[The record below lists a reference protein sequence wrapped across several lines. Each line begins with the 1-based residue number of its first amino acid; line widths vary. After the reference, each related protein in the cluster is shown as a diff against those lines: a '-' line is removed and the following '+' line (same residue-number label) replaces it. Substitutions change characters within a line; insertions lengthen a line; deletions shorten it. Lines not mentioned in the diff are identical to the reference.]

1 MGRSTGTDTSTG
13 TSTDASTDTGGG
25 TGTGTGAGI
34 NWGRVSVVA
43 VTVVC
48 LVYAPIAMTELWP
61 YATPGAPAIG
71 EWLLGRSVSAEFVA
85 DAVRDRMGPYTRS
98 LVPLIVHSVL
108 GGLLMLLGPVQLLSA
123 VRRRIRLHRVL
134 GTVFAGTVYVS
145 MAGAA
150 LYLLRTPPAEAFS
163 GAAFWIV
170 LATILVGTV
179 GSVTFGVL
187 AAVRGFPDLHQR
199 WLLLCY
205 GFLMTAPLLRLE
217 WGALPALY
225 PGLSLQDVNRVAIMH
240 LGALVAFGALLA
252 SRALDRRTQVP
263 GLTGTWA
270 PGPVLVAAH
279 VLGAACL
286 GWITY
291 ALLDQGT
298 QGRRLLVAYL
308 VPYVLTYAVVAVRAA
323 RARGRG
329 AAWAREEWR
338 LHLAA
343 QCLAPAFSAVT
354 VPVLERT
361 MGLDRLTSLIA
372 GVGIGAGMLAYAAV
386 TVVSLRV
393 LLGREVLKR
402 QGESADGPP
411 DPRGRSTAHPVGAG
425 AGGAGADGS
434 N

>member
-1 MGRSTGTDTSTG
+1 MS
-13 TSTDASTDTGGG
+13 AL
-25 TGTGTGAGI
+25 
-34 NWGRVSVVA
+34 A
-43 VTVVC
+43 VTAVC
-48 LVYAPIAMTELWP
+48 LAYAPIAMTELWP
-61 YATPGAPAIG
+61 YATPGAPALG
-71 EWLLGRSVSAEFVA
+71 EWLLGRTVSPEFVA
-85 DAVRDRMGPYTRS
+85 DAARDRMGPYTRS

-134 GTVFAGTVYVS
+134 GTVFAVTVYVS

-150 LYLLRTPPAEAFS
+150 LYLLRTPPEEAFS
-163 GAAFWIV
+163 GASFWIV
-170 LATILVGTV
+170 LGTILVGTV
-179 GSVTFGVL
+179 GSVTSGVL
-187 AAVRGFPDLHQR
+187 AALRGLPDLHQR

-225 PGLSLQDVNRVAIMH
+225 PGLPLQDVNRVAIMH

-252 SRALDRRTQVP
+252 SRALDRRTDVP

-270 PGPVLVAAH
+270 PGPVLAAAH
-279 VLGAACL
+279 VVGAAGL
-286 GWITY
+286 GWIAH
-291 ALLDQGT
+291 ALLGQGT
-298 QGRRLLVAYL
+298 QGRRMLVAYL
-308 VPYVLTYAVVAVRAA
+308 VPYVLIYAVVAVRAA
-323 RARGRG
+323 RARARG

-343 QCLAPAFSAVT
+343 QCLAPAFSALT

-393 LLGREVLKR
+393 LHGREVLR
-402 QGESADGPP
+402 RRGGSADRPAGGTTGAP
-411 DPRGRSTAHPVGAG
+411 DDEGGGGGGTAAGTRAG
-425 AGGAGADGS
+425 AGTPAGVRAGGKGS
-434 N
+434 TA

>member
-1 MGRSTGTDTSTG
+1 MT
-13 TSTDASTDTGGG
+13 A
-25 TGTGTGAGI
+25 
-34 NWGRVSVVA
+34 VS
-43 VTVVC
+43 

-61 YATPGAPAIG
+61 YATPGAPALG
-71 EWLLGRSVSAEFVA
+71 EWLLGRTVSAEFVA
-85 DAVRDRMGPYTRS
+85 EAVRDRMGPYSRS

-134 GTVFAGTVYVS
+134 GTVFAVTVYVS

-150 LYLLRTPPAEAFS
+150 LYLLRTPPTEAFS
-163 GAAFWIV
+163 GASFWIV

-179 GSVTFGVL
+179 GSVTFGIL
-187 AAVRGFPDLHQR
+187 AALRGFPDLHQR

-225 PGLSLQDVNRVAIMH
+225 PGLPLQDINRVAIMH

-252 SRALDRRTQVP
+252 SRALDRRTDLP
-263 GLTGTWA
+263 GPTGTWA
-270 PGPVLVAAH
+270 PGPVLAAAH
-279 VLGAACL
+279 LLGAAGL
-286 GWITY
+286 GRLTH

-298 QGRRLLVAYL
+298 QGRRMLVAYL
-308 VPYVLTYAVVAVRAA
+308 VPYVLIYAVVAVRAGRA
-323 RARGRG
+323 RARG

-343 QCLAPAFSAVT
+343 QCLAPAFSALT

-361 MGLDRLTSLIA
+361 MGLDRLTALIA
-372 GVGIGAGMLAYAAV
+372 GVGIGAGMLSYAAV

-393 LLGREVLKR
+393 LHGREVLR
-402 QGESADGPP
+402 RRAGSVDLPTGGTTGGTAVGRGDG
-411 DPRGRSTAHPVGAG
+411 GGGAVGAPTD
-425 AGGAGADGS
+425 AGTPAVVRAAGKGS
-434 N
+434 AA

>member
-1 MGRSTGTDTSTG
+1 MGRPTSTR
-13 TSTDASTDTGGG
+13 
-25 TGTGTGAGI
+25 
-34 NWGRVSVVA
+34 WGRASAVA

-48 LVYAPIAMTELWP
+48 LLYAPIAMTGLWP
-61 YATPGAPAIG
+61 YARPGAPAVG
-71 EWLLGRSVSAEFVA
+71 EWLLGRSVSPEFVA
-85 DAVRDRMGPYTRS
+85 DAVRDRMGPYGRS

-108 GGLLMLLGPVQLLSA
+108 GGLLMVLGPVQLLSA
-123 VRRRIRLHRVL
+123 VRRRVRLHRTA
-134 GTVFAGTVYVS
+134 GTVFAVTVYVS

-199 WLLLCY
+199 WMLLCY

-217 WGALPALY
+217 WGALPWLY
-225 PGLSLQDVNRVAIMH
+225 AGLSLQEINRVAIMH

-252 SRALDRRTQVP
+252 SRALDRRAAVP

-279 VLGAACL
+279 LAGAAGLAWTVYAFL
-286 GWITY
+286 G
-291 ALLDQGT
+291 QGA
-298 QGRRLLVAYL
+298 QGRRLLVAFL
-308 VPYVLTYAVVAVRAA
+308 VPYVLTYAVVAARAA
-323 RARGRG
+323 NARRRG
-329 AAWAREEWR
+329 APWAREEWR

-386 TVVSLRV
+386 AVVSLRV
-393 LLGREVLKR
+393 LHGREVRKR
-402 QGESADGPP
+402 QGELADLPTRP
-411 DPRGRSTAHPVGAG
+411 AEAAPAGAG
-425 AGGAGADGS
+425 ATGEGR
-434 N
+434 

>member
-1 MGRSTGTDTSTG
+1 MS
-13 TSTDASTDTGGG
+13 A
-25 TGTGTGAGI
+25 
-34 NWGRVSVVA
+34 VA

-179 GSVTFGVL
+179 GSVTSGVL

-252 SRALDRRTQVP
+252 SRALDRRAEVP
-263 GLTGTWA
+263 GLAGTWA

-279 VLGAACL
+279 VLGAAGL

-298 QGRRLLVAYL
+298 QGRRLFVAYL
-308 VPYVLTYAVVAVRAA
+308 VPYVLTYAVIAVRAT

-329 AAWAREEWR
+329 AVWAREEWR

-372 GVGIGAGMLAYAAV
+372 GVGIGAGMLSYAAV
-386 TVVSLRV
+386 TVVSLRI
-393 LLGREVLKR
+393 LHGREVLRR
-402 QGESADGPP
+402 QGEFTGDPLVPPGPA
-411 DPRGRSTAHPVGAG
+411 TANPVGAG
-425 AGGAGADGS
+425 AGAGAGAGGVGAEGS

>member
-1 MGRSTGTDTSTG
+1 MTGEGSRQDPGAPTVI
-13 TSTDASTDTGGG
+13 
-25 TGTGTGAGI
+25 GTGAGRGI
-34 NWGRVSVVA
+34 RWGRVSALA

-98 LVPLIVHSVL
+98 LIPLIVHSVL

-134 GTVFAGTVYVS
+134 GTVFAVTVYVS

-205 GFLMTAPLLRLE
+205 GFLMTAPLLRIE
-217 WGALPALY
+217 WGVLPALY

-252 SRALDRRTQVP
+252 SRALDRRTEVP
-263 GLTGTWA
+263 GLTGTWVPA
-270 PGPVLVAAH
+270 PVLVAAH
-279 VLGAACL
+279 VLGAAGL
-286 GWITY
+286 GWTTG
-291 ALLDQGT
+291 ALLDQGA
-298 QGRRLLVAYL
+298 QGRRLFLAYL
-308 VPYVLTYAVVAVRAA
+308 VPYVLTYAVVAVRAR
-323 RARGRG
+323 RARERG
-329 AAWAREEWR
+329 AVWAREEWR

-343 QCLAPAFSAVT
+343 QCLAPAFSAAT

-361 MGLDRLTSLIA
+361 MGLDRITSLIA
-372 GVGIGAGMLAYAAV
+372 GVGVGAGMLSYAAV
-386 TVVSLRV
+386 ALVSLRI
-393 LLGREVLKR
+393 LHGREVLAR
-402 QGESADGPP
+402 QREFI
-411 DPRGRSTAHPVGAG
+411 
-425 AGGAGADGS
+425 GADGS

>member
-1 MGRSTGTDTSTG
+1 MGRSTSTG
-13 TSTDASTDTGGG
+13 TSTSTDTG
-25 TGTGTGAGI
+25 TDATASARTRTGAGAGSGTGI
-34 NWGRVSVVA
+34 GWGRVSAVA

-61 YATPGAPAIG
+61 YATPGAPALG

-123 VRRRIRLHRVL
+123 VRRRIRLHRAL
-134 GTVFAGTVYVS
+134 GTVFAATVYVS

-205 GFLMTAPLLRLE
+205 GFLMTAPLLRIE
-217 WGALPALY
+217 WGVLPALY
-225 PGLSLQDVNRVAIMH
+225 PGLSLQDINRVAIMH

-252 SRALDRRTQVP
+252 SRALDRRTGVP
-263 GLTGTWA
+263 GATGTWA

-279 VLGAACL
+279 VLGAAGL
-286 GWITY
+286 GWIVY
-291 ALLDQGT
+291 ALLGQGT

-308 VPYVLTYAVVAVRAA
+308 VPYALTYAVVAVRAT

-329 AAWAREEWR
+329 AVWAREEWR

-372 GVGIGAGMLAYAAV
+372 GVGIGAGMLSYAAV
-386 TVVSLRV
+386 AVVSLRV
-393 LLGREVLKR
+393 LHGREVLSR
-402 QGESADGPP
+402 QRESAEDPP
-411 DPRGRSTAHPVGAG
+411 APPALAATRPV
-425 AGGAGADGS
+425 GADGS

>member
-1 MGRSTGTDTSTG
+1 MS
-13 TSTDASTDTGGG
+13 A
-25 TGTGTGAGI
+25 
-34 NWGRVSVVA
+34 VA

-71 EWLLGRSVSAEFVA
+71 EWLLGRSVSPEFVA
-85 DAVRDRMGPYTRS
+85 EAVRDRMAPYARS

-123 VRRRIRLHRVL
+123 VRRRIRLHRIA
-134 GTVFAGTVYVS
+134 GTVFAVTVYVS

-150 LYLLRTPPAEAFS
+150 LYLLRTPPAQAFS

-199 WLLLCY
+199 WMLLCY

-217 WGALPALY
+217 WGALPSLY
-225 PGLSLQDVNRVAIMH
+225 PGLSLQDINRVAIMH

-252 SRALDRRTQVP
+252 SRALDRRTTVP

-270 PGPVLVAAH
+270 PGPVLVGAH
-279 VLGAACL
+279 LAGAAGL
-286 GWITY
+286 AWITN
-291 ALLDQGT
+291 AFLGEGA

-308 VPYVLTYAVVAVRAA
+308 VPYVLTHAVIAARAA
-323 RARGRG
+323 RARRRG
-329 AAWAREEWR
+329 ATWAREEWR

-386 TVVSLRV
+386 TVVSLRI
-393 LLGREVLKR
+393 LHGREVLKR
-402 QGESADGPP
+402 QREFAELPTGP
-411 DPRGRSTAHPVGAG
+411 AAAAAAPVGV
-425 AGGAGADGS
+425 GGAAGEGELR
-434 N
+434 

>member
-1 MGRSTGTDTSTG
+1 MS
-13 TSTDASTDTGGG
+13 A
-25 TGTGTGAGI
+25 I
-34 NWGRVSVVA
+34 A
-43 VTVVC
+43 VTAVC

-61 YATPGAPAIG
+61 YATPGAPALG
-71 EWLLGRSVSAEFVA
+71 EWLLGRTVSAEFVA
-85 DAVRDRMGPYTRS
+85 DAVRDRMGPYSRS

-134 GTVFAGTVYVS
+134 GTVFAVTVYVS

-163 GAAFWIV
+163 GASFWIV
-170 LATILVGTV
+170 LATILAGTV
-179 GSVTFGVL
+179 GSVTFGIL
-187 AAVRGFPDLHQR
+187 AALRGFPDLHQR

-217 WGALPALY
+217 WGALPVLY
-225 PGLSLQDVNRVAIMH
+225 PGLPLQDINRVAIMH

-252 SRALDRRTQVP
+252 SRALDRRTDVP
-263 GLTGTWA
+263 GPTGTWA
-270 PGPVLVAAH
+270 PGPVLAAAH
-279 VLGAACL
+279 LLGAAGL
-286 GWITY
+286 AWLTH

-298 QGRRLLVAYL
+298 QGRRMLAAYL
-308 VPYVLTYAVVAVRAA
+308 VPYVLIYAVVAVRAGRA
-323 RARGRG
+323 RARG

-361 MGLDRLTSLIA
+361 MGLDRLTALIA
-372 GVGIGAGMLAYAAV
+372 GVGIGAGMLSYAAV

-393 LLGREVLKR
+393 LYGREVSRRRAGSVDLPA
-402 QGESADGPP
+402 GGTAGGTAADPG
-411 DPRGRSTAHPVGAG
+411 DGGGGAVGAPSD
-425 AGGAGADGS
+425 AGTPAGVRVAGKGS
-434 N
+434 AA